1 MIEKITS
8 LEKVLTHLK
17 HIYVG
22 KDQIIDL
29 LGLSLIAGEN
39 IFLYGPPG
47 TAKSAIV
54 KSLSKQIEN
63 GKNFDYLLTKFTEP
77 NEIFGPINIQKL
89 REGELVTNIENMLP
103 EASIVFLDELFNANS
118 AILNSL
124 LTSLNEK
131 TFRKGKETFILPTL
145 MFISAS
151 NHLPDEEALEALFD
165 RFVVRVKCDYVE
177 PALLIDVLTKG
188 RNLQKNTLEDKPTIT
203 IEDIV
208 ELQSFARTLDTSP
221 IHQQYSNVVKN
232 LRNAGISISDRRA
245 VKLLNLIASSA
256 ILSHRDYVIDSDL
269 WVLKHIWDNEE
280 EIEILESVI
289 DEFLNHLP
297 TNDLSHSQALQNH
310 LPNPEELHNQLKKLV
325 EEWNND
331 EINLEQK
338 NNVKDKLRILQ
349 SRIQWLKNQE
359 KKEYIQQEID
369 KLWSQ
374 ILISI

>member
-1 MIEKITS
+1 MTEKITS
-8 LEKVLTHLK
+8 LENVLAHLK
-17 HIYVG
+17 HMYIG
-22 KDQIIDL
+22 KDQVIDL

-54 KSLSKQIEN
+54 NSLSKLIEN
-63 GKNFDYLLTKFTEP
+63 GKKFDYLLTKFTEP

-89 REGELVTNIENMLP
+89 REGELITNIENMLP

-131 TFRKGKETFILPTL
+131 TFRKGKETFYLPTL

-165 RFVVRVKCDYVE
+165 RFVVRAKCDYVE
-177 PALLIDVLTKG
+177 PNLLIDVLTKG
-188 RNLQKNTLEDKPTIT
+188 RNLQKNTLKNTPSIT
-203 IEDIV
+203 TEDIAH
-208 ELQSFARTLDTSP
+208 LQNFSRTLDTFP
-221 IHQQYSNVVKN
+221 VHQQYSNVIKN
-232 LRNAGISISDRRA
+232 LRNVGISISDRRA
-245 VKLLNLIASSA
+245 VRLLNLIAASA
-256 ILSHRDYVIDSDL
+256 ILSHRDYVINSDL

-289 DEFLNHLP
+289 DDFLNNLP
-297 TNDLSHSQALQNH
+297 TEDHSHPLALQNS
-310 LPNPEELHNQLKKLV
+310 LPNPEELHNQLKKLI
-325 EEWNND
+325 EEWNN
-331 EINLEQK
+331 EELNLEQK

-349 SRIQWLKNQE
+349 SRTQWLKNQE

-369 KLWSQ
+369 KLWNQ